1 MHEIKVPRESANDN
15 EVLIAEINYKDGDW
29 IIEGSV
35 IASVEGEKAVYDVL
49 SDKCGYIYFYGKV
62 SEKISIEM
70 PIAIVSDDLID
81 NFEDESEQF
90 DADDRHL
97 EVDSSYGKTK
107 ISSSTIS
114 RNIDQT
120 VRRVAVI
127 GAGKGL
133 DQILD
138 AVKSSNN
145 YNITV
150 AYDDIKF
157 GRALSCMGVPI
168 VGPVDVENIRL
179 DYLGGLFDAIVISVS
194 TNIRFRKE
202 CFDVLFRDIP
212 FINVV
217 HKSAVISP
225 DSIIGAGNVILA
237 NVVIGSKA
245 RLGNNNFIS
254 ALCNIE
260 HHCIIGSHCTF
271 GPSVVFSGGV
281 EVCDEVKFGTG
292 IFVEPFYKFN
302 QKKFVKSGSV
312 LVND

>member
-15 EVLIAEINYKDGDW
+15 EVLISEINYKNGDW
-29 IIEGSV
+29 VLEGSV

-49 SDKCGYIYFYGKV
+49 SDKSGYIYFYGKV
-62 SEKISIEM
+62 SAQISIEM
-70 PIAIVSDDLID
+70 PIAIVSEDLID
-81 NFEDESEQF
+81 NFDYESDQF
-90 DADDRHL
+90 DAEDRRL

-107 ISSSTIS
+107 VSISPMSG
-114 RNIDQT
+114 NLDET

-138 AVKSSNN
+138 AAKSSNK

-157 GRALSCMGVPI
+157 GKTLSCVGVPI
-168 VGPVDVENIRL
+168 VGPIDVEKIKL
-179 DYLGGLFDAIVISVS
+179 DYLDGLFDAIVISVS

-202 CFDVLFRDIP
+202 CFDVLSRYIP

-260 HHCIIGSHCTF
+260 HHCIVGSHCTF

-292 IFVEPFYKFN
+292 IFVEPFYKFS
-302 QKKFVKSGSV
+302 QKKFIKSGSV
-312 LVND
+312 LVDD